1 MGRYLTGRL
10 IQILPVL
17 VGVSVVIFVLV
28 RLIPGD
34 VVDVMIGPEGHISP
48 AQRSQLTHDLGLD
61 APIYVQYVRWVA
73 AVGRGDLGTSLRT
86 KQPVATILMQGVP
99 VTLEIAA
106 LSMLLAAALAIPLGI
121 LTARARNSRAD
132 LGGRVLGMV
141 GLSVPGFWLAALLM
155 LFTSRF
161 LGWTPAI
168 EFASLFVDPV
178 RNLQQML
185 LPTLSLSP
193 SLMVIIMRMTRSAT
207 LEVLGQD
214 YIKVARAKGLAER
227 VVLGRHALRN
237 SLIPVITVMG
247 IQVGYLLGGVVV
259 IEQIFGLPGVGWMLL
274 TALFQRDYPTIQPAL
289 LFLALTFIVMN
300 LLTDLLYAYLDPRVR
315 YT

>member
-86 KQPVATILMQGVP
+86 KQPVATILTQAVP
-99 VTLEIAA
+99 VTLEVAA
-106 LSMLLAAALAIPLGI
+106 LSMLLAAALGIPLGI
-121 LTARARNSRAD
+121 LTAWARNSRAD

-141 GLSVPGFWLAALLM
+141 GLSVPGFWLATLLM
-155 LFTSRF
+155 LFASRF
-161 LGWTPAI
+161 LEWTPAI
-168 EFASLFVDPV
+168 EFASLFVD
-178 RNLQQML
+178 
-185 LPTLSLSP
+185 LSL
-193 SLMVIIMRMTRSAT
+193 IHI
-207 LEVLGQD
+207 
-214 YIKVARAKGLAER
+214 
-227 VVLGRHALRN
+227 
-237 SLIPVITVMG
+237 
-247 IQVGYLLGGVVV
+247 
-259 IEQIFGLPGVGWMLL
+259 
-274 TALFQRDYPTIQPAL
+274 
-289 LFLALTFIVMN
+289 
-300 LLTDLLYAYLDPRVR
+300 
-315 YT
+315 

>member
-17 VGVSVVIFVLV
+17 VGVSVVVFVLV

-34 VVDVMIGPEGHISP
+34 VVDIMIGVEGHISP
-48 AQRSQLTHDLGLD
+48 AQRSQLMHDLGLD
-61 APIYVQYVRWVA
+61 APIYVQYARWLA
-73 AVGRGDLGTSLRT
+73 AVGRGDLGRSLRT
-86 KQPVATILMQGVP
+86 KQPVATILAQGLP
-99 VTLEIAA
+99 VTLEVAA

-121 LTARARNSRAD
+121 LTAQARNSRVD
-132 LGGRVLGMV
+132 LCGRVLGMV
-141 GLSVPGFWLAALLM
+141 GLSVPGFWLATLLM
-155 LFTSRF
+155 LFASRF

-168 EFASLFVDPV
+168 QFASLFADPV

-185 LPTLSLSP
+185 LPALSLSP

-214 YIKVARAKGLAER
+214 YIRVARAKGLAER

-259 IEQIFGLPGVGWMLL
+259 IEQIFGLPGIGWMLL

-289 LFLALTFIVMN
+289 LLLALTFIAMN
-300 LLTDLLYAYLDPRVR
+300 LLTDLLYAYLDPRIR
-315 YT
+315 YV